1 MSLYCEEFLG
11 GKKETNERDKAKI
24 KFVLKYGYFWNIVN
38 FKKDYYS
45 KSKDIHSDFFNS
57 KYKNSF
63 NPLNQI

>member
-1 MSLYCEEFLG
+1 
-11 GKKETNERDKAKI
+11 
-24 KFVLKYGYFWNIVN
+24 VLKYGYFLNIDFNVN

-57 KYKNSF
+57 KHKNSF